1 MLRSDS
7 TTITRPAALPNQSP
21 GLMSAPEREESMP
34 FPGGRLQRPAKA
46 RSRAVLHFRQVLSRH
61 LLTMSV
67 VAVVT
72 GLGVARVEDWKWLLS
87 PLIAHPVH
95 YLAMCI
101 VIVLGFAIYQRVK
114 RIPWSATQMG
124 WVGYLFLI
132 SVVEEWAFRVFLP
145 LYLTDDLG
153 ARASV
158 LLSSVIFGALHYFT
172 LRWRL
177 MACLL
182 TTLGGLGFGR
192 LLDVSGDLALVI
204 LVHWIV
210 TFLNTPRPPV
220 GESR

>member
-1 MLRSDS
+1 MAPP
-7 TTITRPAALPNQSP
+7 IQSP

-46 RSRAVLHFRQVLSRH
+46 RSRAVLHFRQVLARH
-61 LLTMSV
+61 LVTMSV

-72 GLGVARVEDWKWLLS
+72 GLWVAGVDDWKRLLS

-95 YLAMCI
+95 YLAICVAI
-101 VIVLGFAIYQRVK
+101 VAGIAVYQRV
-114 RIPWSATQMG
+114 RGIPWSAAQVG

-145 LYLTDDLG
+145 LYLMDDLG
-153 ARASV
+153 ARASIV
-158 LLSSVIFGALHYFT
+158 VSSVLFGALHYFT

-177 MACLL
+177 TACLV
-182 TTLGGLGFGR
+182 TMLGGLGFSR
-192 LLDVSGDLALVI
+192 LLDVSGDLTLVI
-204 LVHWIV
+204 IVHWIV

>member
-1 MLRSDS
+1 
-7 TTITRPAALPNQSP
+7 
-21 GLMSAPEREESMP
+21 MSAPEQEESMP

-46 RSRAVLHFRQVLSRH
+46 RSGAVLHFRQVLSRH

-67 VAVVT
+67 IAVVT
-72 GLGVARVEDWKWLLS
+72 GLGVARVDDWKRLLS

-95 YLAMCI
+95 YLAMCVAI
-101 VIVLGFAIYQRVK
+101 VAGIAIYQRV
-114 RIPWSATQMG
+114 RGIPWSAIQMG

-132 SVVEEWAFRVFLP
+132 SVLEEWAFRVFLP
-145 LYLTDDLG
+145 LYLMDDLG
-153 ARASV
+153 ARVSIVTSSV
-158 LLSSVIFGALHYFT
+158 LFGALHYFT

-177 MACLL
+177 TACVM
-182 TTLGGLGFGR
+182 TMLGGLGFSR

-204 LVHWIV
+204 LAHWIV

>member
-1 MLRSDS
+1 MAPP
-7 TTITRPAALPNQSP
+7 IQSP

-34 FPGGRLQRPAKA
+34 FPGGRLQRPARA
-46 RSRAVLHFRQVLSRH
+46 RSSAVLHFRQVLSRH

-67 VAVVT
+67 IAVVT
-72 GLGVARVEDWKWLLS
+72 GLGVARVDDWKRLLS

-95 YLAMCI
+95 YLAMCVAI
-101 VIVLGFAIYQRVK
+101 LAGIAIYQRV
-114 RIPWSATQMG
+114 RGIPWSAAHVG
-124 WVGYLFLI
+124 WLGYLFLI

-145 LYLTDDLG
+145 LCLVDDLG

-177 MACLL
+177 RACLL
-182 TTLGGLGFGR
+182 TALGGLGFSR
-192 LLDVSGDLALVI
+192 MLEVSGDLALVI

>member
-1 MLRSDS
+1 
-7 TTITRPAALPNQSP
+7 
-21 GLMSAPEREESMP
+21 MSAPEREELMP

-46 RSRAVLHFRQVLSRH
+46 RSSAVLHFRQVLSRH

-67 VAVVT
+67 IAVVT
-72 GLGVARVEDWKWLLS
+72 GLGVARVDDWKRLLS
-87 PLIAHPVH
+87 PLIAHPAD
-95 YLAMCI
+95 YLAMCVAI
-101 VIVLGFAIYQRVK
+101 VAGIVIYQRV
-114 RIPWSATQMG
+114 RGIPWSAAQVG
-124 WVGYLFLI
+124 WVGYLFVI

-158 LLSSVIFGALHYFT
+158 LLSSVTFGALHYFT

-177 MACLL
+177 SACLL
-182 TTLGGLGFGR
+182 TSLGGLGFSR
-192 LLDVSGDLALVI
+192 MLDVSGDLALVI

-220 GESR
+220 GEYR

>member
-1 MLRSDS
+1 
-7 TTITRPAALPNQSP
+7 
-21 GLMSAPEREESMP
+21 MSAPEREELMP

-46 RSRAVLHFRQVLSRH
+46 RSSAVLHFRQVLSRH

-67 VAVVT
+67 IAVVT
-72 GLGVARVEDWKWLLS
+72 GLGVARVDDWKRLLS
-87 PLIAHPVH
+87 PLIAHPAD
-95 YLAMCI
+95 YLAMCVAI
-101 VIVLGFAIYQRVK
+101 VAGIAIYQRV
-114 RIPWSATQMG
+114 RDIPWSAAQVG
-124 WVGYLFLI
+124 WVGYLFVI

-158 LLSSVIFGALHYFT
+158 LLSSVTFGALHYFT

-177 MACLL
+177 SACLL
-182 TTLGGLGFGR
+182 TSLGGLGFSR
-192 LLDVSGDLALVI
+192 MLDVSGDLALVI

>member
-1 MLRSDS
+1 MAPP
-7 TTITRPAALPNQSP
+7 IQSP
-21 GLMSAPEREESMP
+21 GLMSAPKREESMP

-46 RSRAVLHFRQVLSRH
+46 RSGAVLHFRQVLARH
-61 LLTMSV
+61 LVTMSV
-67 VAVVT
+67 VAVVS
-72 GLGVARVEDWKWLLS
+72 GLWVAGVDHWKRLLS

-95 YLAMCI
+95 YLAMCVAI
-101 VIVLGFAIYQRVK
+101 VAGIAVYQRV
-114 RIPWSATQMG
+114 RSIPWSAAQVG

-145 LYLTDDLG
+145 LYLINDLG

-177 MACLL
+177 TACLL
-182 TTLGGLGFGR
+182 TTLGGLGFSR
-192 LLDVSGDLALVI
+192 MLDVSGDLALVI
-204 LVHWIV
+204 LVHWTV

>member
-1 MLRSDS
+1 
-7 TTITRPAALPNQSP
+7 
-21 GLMSAPEREESMP
+21 MSARELEDTTP
-34 FPGGRLQRPAKA
+34 FSGGRLQRPAKA
-46 RSRAVLHFRQVLSRH
+46 RSSAVLHFRQVISRH

-67 VAVVT
+67 IAVVT
-72 GLGVARVEDWKWLLS
+72 GLGVAHVDDWIGLLS

-95 YLAMCI
+95 YLAMCVAI
-101 VIVLGFAIYQRVK
+101 VAGIAIYQRV
-114 RIPWSATQMG
+114 RGIPWSAAQVG

-145 LYLTDDLG
+145 LYLVDDIG
-153 ARASV
+153 ARASI

-192 LLDVSGDLALVI
+192 LLDESGDLALVI

>member
-1 MLRSDS
+1 MAPP
-7 TTITRPAALPNQSP
+7 IQSP

-46 RSRAVLHFRQVLSRH
+46 RSRAVLHFRQVLARH
-61 LLTMSV
+61 LVTMSV

-72 GLGVARVEDWKWLLS
+72 GLWVAGVDDWKRLLS

-95 YLAMCI
+95 YLAICVAI
-101 VIVLGFAIYQRVK
+101 VAGIAIYQWVRS
-114 RIPWSATQMG
+114 IPWSAAQVG

-145 LYLTDDLG
+145 LYLMDDLG
-153 ARASV
+153 ARASIV
-158 LLSSVIFGALHYFT
+158 VSSVIFGALHYFT

-177 MACLL
+177 TACLV
-182 TTLGGLGFGR
+182 TMLGGIGFSR
-192 LLDVSGDLALVI
+192 LLEVSGDLALVI

-210 TFLNTPRPPV
+210 TFLNAPRPPV

>member
-1 MLRSDS
+1 MAPP
-7 TTITRPAALPNQSP
+7 IQSP

-46 RSRAVLHFRQVLSRH
+46 RSRAVLHFRQVLARH
-61 LLTMSV
+61 LVTMLV

-72 GLGVARVEDWKWLLS
+72 GLGVASVDDWKRLLS

-95 YLAMCI
+95 YLAMCVAI
-101 VIVLGFAIYQRVK
+101 VAGIAIYHRV
-114 RIPWSATQMG
+114 RGIPWSAAQVG

-145 LYLTDDLG
+145 LYLVDDFG
-153 ARASV
+153 ARASA
-158 LLSSVIFGALHYFT
+158 LLSSVFFGALHYFT

-177 MACLL
+177 TACLL
-182 TTLGGLGFGR
+182 TTLGGLGFSR

-220 GESR
+220 GVSR

>member
-1 MLRSDS
+1 
-7 TTITRPAALPNQSP
+7 
-21 GLMSAPEREESMP
+21 MSAPEREELMP

-46 RSRAVLHFRQVLSRH
+46 RSSAVLHFRQVLSRH

-67 VAVVT
+67 IAVVT
-72 GLGVARVEDWKWLLS
+72 GLGVARADDWIGLLS

-95 YLAMCI
+95 YLVMCVAI
-101 VIVLGFAIYQRVK
+101 VAGIAIYQRL
-114 RIPWSATQMG
+114 RGIPWSATQMG

-145 LYLTDDLG
+145 LYLMDDLG

-158 LLSSVIFGALHYFT
+158 LLSSVLFGALHYFT

-177 MACLL
+177 TACLV
-182 TTLGGLGFGR
+182 TMLGGIGFSR
-192 LLDVSGDLALVI
+192 LLEVSGDLALVI

>member
-1 MLRSDS
+1 
-7 TTITRPAALPNQSP
+7 
-21 GLMSAPEREESMP
+21 MSAPEREESMP

-72 GLGVARVEDWKWLLS
+72 GLGVARVEDWKRLLS

-101 VIVLGFAIYQRVK
+101 VIVLGFAIYQRV
-114 RIPWSATQMG
+114 RGIPWSAAQMG

-158 LLSSVIFGALHYFT
+158 LLSSIIFGALHYFT

-177 MACLL
+177 TACLL
-182 TTLGGLGFGR
+182 TSLGGLGFSR

-220 GESR
+220 DESR

>member
-1 MLRSDS
+1 MAPP
-7 TTITRPAALPNQSP
+7 IQSP
-21 GLMSAPEREESMP
+21 GLMSAPKREESMP

-46 RSRAVLHFRQVLSRH
+46 RFRAVLHFRQVLARH
-61 LLTMSV
+61 LVTMLV

-72 GLGVARVEDWKWLLS
+72 GLWVAGVDDWKRLLS

-95 YLAMCI
+95 YLAICVAI
-101 VIVLGFAIYQRVK
+101 VAGIAVYQRV
-114 RIPWSATQMG
+114 RSIPWSAAQVG

-145 LYLTDDLG
+145 LYLMDDLG
-153 ARASV
+153 ARASIV
-158 LLSSVIFGALHYFT
+158 VSSVIFGALHYFT
-172 LRWRL
+172 LRWR
-177 MACLL
+177 MMPCLL
-182 TTLGGLGFGR
+182 TALGGLGFSR
-192 LLDVSGDLALVI
+192 MLEVSGDLALVI

>member
-1 MLRSDS
+1 
-7 TTITRPAALPNQSP
+7 
-21 GLMSAPEREESMP
+21 MSAPELEDPMP
-34 FPGGRLQRPAKA
+34 FPGGRLQRPAKS
-46 RSRAVLHFRQVLSRH
+46 RSSAVLQFRQVLSRH
-61 LLTMSV
+61 LFTMSL
-67 VAVVT
+67 VALVM
-72 GLGVARVEDWKWLLS
+72 GLWVARVDDWKGLLS

-95 YLAMCI
+95 YLAMCVAI
-101 VIVLGFAIYQRVK
+101 VAGSAIYQRL
-114 RIPWSATQMG
+114 RGIPWSATQMG

-145 LYLTDDLG
+145 LYLMDDLG
-153 ARASV
+153 ARVSIVTSSV
-158 LLSSVIFGALHYFT
+158 LFGALHYFT

-177 MACLL
+177 TACVM
-182 TTLGGLGFGR
+182 TMLGGLGFSR

>member
-1 MLRSDS
+1 
-7 TTITRPAALPNQSP
+7 
-21 GLMSAPEREESMP
+21 MSAPELEDSMP
-34 FPGGRLQRPAKA
+34 FPGGRLQRPAKS
-46 RSRAVLHFRQVLSRH
+46 RSSAVLQFRQVLSRH
-61 LLTMSV
+61 LVTMSL
-67 VAVVT
+67 VAVVM
-72 GLGVARVEDWKWLLS
+72 GLWLARVDDWKGLLS

-95 YLAMCI
+95 YLAMCVAI
-101 VIVLGFAIYQRVK
+101 VAGIAIYQRL
-114 RIPWSATQMG
+114 RGIPWSATQMG

-145 LYLTDDLG
+145 LYLMDDLG
-153 ARASV
+153 ARVSIVTSSV
-158 LLSSVIFGALHYFT
+158 LFGGLHYFT

-177 MACLL
+177 TACVM
-182 TTLGGLGFGR
+182 TMLGGLGFSR

>member
-1 MLRSDS
+1 
-7 TTITRPAALPNQSP
+7 
-21 GLMSAPEREESMP
+21 MSAPEREESMP
-34 FPGGRLQRPAKA
+34 FLGGRLQRPAKS
-46 RSRAVLHFRQVLSRH
+46 RSSAVLHFRQVLSRH

-67 VAVVT
+67 IAVVT
-72 GLGVARVEDWKWLLS
+72 GLGVAHVDDWIGLLS

-95 YLAMCI
+95 YLALCVAI
-101 VIVLGFAIYQRVK
+101 VVGIAIYQRV
-114 RIPWSATQMG
+114 RGIPWSATQMG
-124 WVGYLFLI
+124 WVGYLLLI
-132 SVVEEWAFRVFLP
+132 SVVEEWAFRVFLS
-145 LYLTDDLG
+145 LYLMDDLG

-158 LLSSVIFGALHYFT
+158 LLSSVLFGALHYFT

-177 MACLL
+177 TACLL
-182 TTLGGLGFGR
+182 TTLGGLGFSR

>member
-1 MLRSDS
+1 MAPP
-7 TTITRPAALPNQSP
+7 IQSP

-46 RSRAVLHFRQVLSRH
+46 RSRAVLHFRQVLARH
-61 LLTMSV
+61 LVTMSV

-72 GLGVARVEDWKWLLS
+72 GLWVAGVDDWKRLLS

-95 YLAMCI
+95 YLAICVAI
-101 VIVLGFAIYQRVK
+101 VAGIAIYQRV
-114 RIPWSATQMG
+114 RSIPWSAAQVG

-145 LYLTDDLG
+145 LYLVDDLG

-192 LLDVSGDLALVI
+192 LLDETGDLALVI

>member
-1 MLRSDS
+1 MAPP
-7 TTITRPAALPNQSP
+7 IQSP
-21 GLMSAPEREESMP
+21 GLMSAPELEDSMP

-46 RSRAVLHFRQVLSRH
+46 RSRAVLHFRQVLARH
-61 LLTMSV
+61 LVTMSV

-72 GLGVARVEDWKWLLS
+72 GLWVAGVDDWKRLLS

-95 YLAMCI
+95 YLAICVAI
-101 VIVLGFAIYQRVK
+101 VAGIAIYQRV
-114 RIPWSATQMG
+114 RSIPWSAAQVG

-145 LYLTDDLG
+145 LYLMDDLG
-153 ARASV
+153 ARASIV
-158 LLSSVIFGALHYFT
+158 VSSVLFGALHYFT

-177 MACLL
+177 TACLV
-182 TTLGGLGFGR
+182 TMLGGIGFSR
-192 LLDVSGDLALVI
+192 LLEVSGDLALVI

>member
-1 MLRSDS
+1 
-7 TTITRPAALPNQSP
+7 
-21 GLMSAPEREESMP
+21 MSAPELEDSMP

-46 RSRAVLHFRQVLSRH
+46 RSRAVLHFRQVLARH
-61 LLTMSV
+61 LVTMSV

-72 GLGVARVEDWKWLLS
+72 GLWVAGVDDWKRLLS

-95 YLAMCI
+95 YLAICVAI
-101 VIVLGFAIYQRVK
+101 VAGIAIYQRV
-114 RIPWSATQMG
+114 RSIPWSAAQVG

-145 LYLTDDLG
+145 LYLMDDLG
-153 ARASV
+153 ARASIV
-158 LLSSVIFGALHYFT
+158 VSSVLFGALHYFT

-177 MACLL
+177 TACLV
-182 TTLGGLGFGR
+182 TMLGGIGFSR
-192 LLDVSGDLALVI
+192 LLEVSGDLALVI

>member
-1 MLRSDS
+1 
-7 TTITRPAALPNQSP
+7 
-21 GLMSAPEREESMP
+21 MSARELEDTTP
-34 FPGGRLQRPAKA
+34 FSGGRLQRPAKA
-46 RSRAVLHFRQVLSRH
+46 RSSAVLHFRQVISRH

-67 VAVVT
+67 IAVVT
-72 GLGVARVEDWKWLLS
+72 GLGVARVGDWKRLLS
-87 PLIAHPVH
+87 PLIAYPAD
-95 YLAMCI
+95 YIAMCVAI
-101 VIVLGFAIYQRVK
+101 VAGIAIYQRV
-114 RIPWSATQMG
+114 RGIPWSAAHVG
-124 WVGYLFLI
+124 WLGYLFLI

-145 LYLTDDLG
+145 LYLVDDLG

-177 MACLL
+177 TACLL
-182 TTLGGLGFGR
+182 TSLGGLGFSR

>member
-95 YLAMCI
+95 YLAMCV
-101 VIVLGFAIYQRVK
+101 VIVLGIAIYQRVK

-192 LLDVSGDLALVI
+192 LLDESGDLALVI

>member
-1 MLRSDS
+1 
-7 TTITRPAALPNQSP
+7 
-21 GLMSAPEREESMP
+21 MSAPEREESMP

-72 GLGVARVEDWKWLLS
+72 GLGVARVEDWKRLLS

-177 MACLL
+177 TACLL
-182 TTLGGLGFGR
+182 TSLGGLGFSR

-220 GESR
+220 GESRQP

>member
-1 MLRSDS
+1 
-7 TTITRPAALPNQSP
+7 
-21 GLMSAPEREESMP
+21 MSAPEREESMP

-46 RSRAVLHFRQVLSRH
+46 RFRAVLHFRQVLARH
-61 LLTMSV
+61 LVTMSV

-72 GLGVARVEDWKWLLS
+72 GLWISGVDDWKRLLS

-95 YLAMCI
+95 YLAICVAI
-101 VIVLGFAIYQRVK
+101 VAGIAIYQRV
-114 RIPWSATQMG
+114 RSIPWSAAQVG

-145 LYLTDDLG
+145 LYLMDDLG
-153 ARASV
+153 ARASIV
-158 LLSSVIFGALHYFT
+158 VSSVLFGALHYFT

-177 MACLL
+177 TACLV
-182 TTLGGLGFGR
+182 TMLGGIGFSR
-192 LLDVSGDLALVI
+192 LLEVSGDLALVI

>member
-1 MLRSDS
+1 
-7 TTITRPAALPNQSP
+7 
-21 GLMSAPEREESMP
+21 MSAPEQEESMP
-34 FPGGRLQRPAKA
+34 FPGGRLQRPARA
-46 RSRAVLHFRQVLSRH
+46 RSSAVLHFRQVLSRH
-61 LLTMSV
+61 LITMSV
-67 VAVVT
+67 IAVVM
-72 GLGVARVEDWKWLLS
+72 GLGAATVDDWKQLLS
-87 PLIAHPVH
+87 PLIAHPAF
-95 YLAMCI
+95 YFAMCI
-101 VIVLGFAIYQRVK
+101 VIVLGIAIYQRVK
-114 RIPWSATQMG
+114 GIPWSATQMG

-132 SVVEEWAFRVFLP
+132 SVVEECAFRVFLP

-158 LLSSVIFGALHYFT
+158 LLSSIIFGALHYFT

-177 MACLL
+177 TACLL
-182 TTLGGLGFGR
+182 TSLGGLGFSR